1 MVRWFDE
8 LEGCVETLIDRWFDR
23 LLVRRFVGSMDRWF
37 VGLMCKIITGSLDR
51 LFVGSSDTFRTTVDG
66 SLAR

>member
-1 MVRWFDE
+1 MR
-8 LEGCVETLIDRWFDR
+8 GKFDR
-23 LLVRRFVGSMDRWF
+23 SLVHWF

-51 LFVGSSDTFRTTVDG
+51 LFVGSSDTFRTTVYG